1 MIYTEL
7 TIKAMKLAYDAH
19 HGQLD
24 KSGVPYIF
32 HPFHVAEQMN
42 DEYTVCVALLH
53 DIVEDTEVTIAELE
67 KIFPPEVTEAVHLL
81 THDKEL
87 PYSEYVRNIRRSPVA
102 VKVKLADIEHNSDFS
117 RLTAASPADI
127 ERLRKKYEEAKL
139 ILTSAG

>member
-7 TIKAMKLAYDAH
+7 TIKAMQLAYDAH

-53 DIVEDTEVTIAELE
+53 DIVEDTEVTIVMLE
-67 KIFPPEVTEAVHLL
+67 KEFPPEITEAVRLL
-81 THDKEL
+81 TYDKEL
-87 PYSEYVRNIRRSPVA
+87 PYSEYVRNIRRSPIA

-117 RLTAASPADI
+117 RLTDASPAEI
-127 ERLRKKYEEAKL
+127 KRLRKKYEEAKL

>member
-7 TIKAMKLAYDAH
+7 TKKAMQLAYDAH

-67 KIFPPEVTEAVHLL
+67 KIFPPEVTEAVRLL

-87 PYSEYVRNIRRSPVA
+87 PYSEITMASERKHRHNRSGTLKSRTIKHRSLVRTR
-102 VKVKLADIEHNSDFS
+102 
-117 RLTAASPADI
+117 
-127 ERLRKKYEEAKL
+127 ER
-139 ILTSAG
+139 TSFNRTVNPLVPYLLCTF

>member
-32 HPFHVAEQMN
+32 HPFHIAEQMN

-53 DIVEDTEVTIAELE
+53 DIVEDTEVTIEELE

-81 THDKEL
+81 THNKEL
-87 PYSEYVRNIRRSPVA
+87 PYSEYVLNIRRSPLA

-117 RLTAASPADI
+117 RLTDASPADI